1 MMTEANKDQ
10 IAYWNGDM
18 ARRWLSVEDQLDE
31 FFTNPLAEL
40 LRVADAQVGESVL
53 DIGCGGGVSSFAVAR
68 QVGPTGKV
76 VGVDVSN
83 SMLERAQQHLAAT
96 DLDNVSFLEADAQRH
111 TFEPEQFDLIVS
123 RFGVMFFDD
132 PVAAFRNIAV
142 GLKPAGRLAMV
153 AWGAIDD
160 NNPWFSIPR
169 NIAVAKLNPPKAAPA
184 DPHVPGPF
192 AFADVDR
199 VVDILREAG
208 LADVHGERAEL
219 QLEFK
224 HSTDAA
230 AAVTVSVGP
239 AGRMLRE
246 ANASTEV
253 VATVQRDVAAQFAR
267 FAKGGVLRIPA
278 TVTLFTAQGG

>member
-1 MMTEANKDQ
+1 MTETNNDQ

-18 ARRWLSVEDQLDE
+18 AGRWLSVEDQLDE

-68 QVGPTGKV
+68 RVGPTGKV

-83 SMLERAQQHLAAT
+83 AMLERAQQHLAAT
-96 DLDNVSFLEADAQRH
+96 DLDNVSFLEADAQGH
-111 TFEPEQFDLIVS
+111 TFEPEQFDLIIS

-153 AWGAIDD
+153 AWAPIDD

-169 NIAVAKLNPPKAAPA
+169 DIAVAKLNPPKAPPA
-184 DPHVPGPF
+184 DPHAPGQF

-199 VVDILREAG
+199 VVGILRDAG

-219 QLEFK
+219 QLEFN

-253 VATVQRDVAAQFAR
+253 VATVQRDVAGQFAR

>member
-1 MMTEANKDQ
+1 MTAETNKDQ

-18 ARRWLSVEDQLDE
+18 AGRWLSVEDQLDE

-53 DIGCGGGVSSFAVAR
+53 DIGCGGGVSALAVAR
-68 QVGPTGKV
+68 WVGPTGKV
-76 VGVDVSN
+76 IGVDVSN
-83 SMLERAQQHLAAT
+83 SMLERAEQHLVAT
-96 DLDNVSFLEADAQRH
+96 NLNNVSFLEADAQLHR
-111 TFEPEQFDLIVS
+111 FEPEQFDLIVS

-169 NIAVAKLNPPKAAPA
+169 DIVVAKLNPPKAPPA
-184 DPHVPGPF
+184 DPHAPGPF

-199 VVDILREAG
+199 VVGILREAG

-219 QLEFK
+219 QLEYK
-224 HSTDAA
+224 HSADAA
-230 AAVTVSVGP
+230 AAVTVSVGV

-246 ANASTEV
+246 ANATTEV
-253 VATVQRDVAAQFAR
+253 VAAVQRE
-267 FAKGGVLRIPA
+267 
-278 TVTLFTAQGG
+278 

>member
-1 MMTEANKDQ
+1 MMTETNNDQ

-18 ARRWLSVEDQLDE
+18 AGRWLSVEDQLDE

-83 SMLERAQQHLAAT
+83 AMLERAQQHLAAT
-96 DLDNVSFLEADAQRH
+96 DLDNVSFLEADAQGH
-111 TFEPEQFDLIVS
+111 TFEPEQFDLIIS

-142 GLKPAGRLAMV
+142 GLKPAGRLTMV
-153 AWGAIDD
+153 AWAPIDD

-169 NIAVAKLNPPKAAPA
+169 DIAVAKLNPPKAPPA
-184 DPHVPGPF
+184 DPHAPGQF

-199 VVDILREAG
+199 VVGILREAG

-219 QLEFK
+219 QLEFN

>member
-1 MMTEANKDQ
+1 MMTETNNDQ

-18 ARRWLSVEDQLDE
+18 AGRWLSVEDQLDE

-83 SMLERAQQHLAAT
+83 AMLERAQQHLAAT
-96 DLDNVSFLEADAQRH
+96 DLDNVSFLEADAQGH
-111 TFEPEQFDLIVS
+111 TFEPEQFDLIIS

-132 PVAAFRNIAV
+132 PVAAFRNITV
-142 GLKPAGRLAMV
+142 GLKPAGRLTMV
-153 AWGAIDD
+153 AWAPIDD

-169 NIAVAKLNPPKAAPA
+169 DIAVAKLNPPKAPPA
-184 DPHVPGPF
+184 DPHAPGQF

-199 VVDILREAG
+199 VVGILREAG

-219 QLEFK
+219 QLEFN